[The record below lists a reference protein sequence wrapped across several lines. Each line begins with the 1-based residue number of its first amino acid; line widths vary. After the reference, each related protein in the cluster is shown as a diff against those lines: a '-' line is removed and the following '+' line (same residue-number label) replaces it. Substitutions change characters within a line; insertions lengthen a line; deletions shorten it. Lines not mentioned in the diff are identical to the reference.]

1 MKQLLPYAQ
10 LIISVLLMGAILLQ
24 QRSAGAG
31 SAFGGDG
38 SVYST
43 RRGLEKKLFIA
54 TILLGI
60 LFFISALLSIFLR

>member
-1 MKQLLPYAQ
+1 MQQFLPYIQ
-10 LIISVLLMGAILLQ
+10 LAISVLLVGAILLQ

-54 TILLGI
+54 TIILGF
-60 LFFISALLSIFLR
+60 LFFVSAALSIFLR